1 MELVKTMRLEV
12 SRGEFHV
19 CIFADDARVV
29 AVSVDIESS
38 SAVAVF
44 ERLAKAI
51 YDGGIKP
58 LGLPA
63 ADFRLFARH
72 PGARVEWTTNDLR
85 WHPGDERYSE
95 TAPLWRHPSDEE
107 VREVVGPAFDEC
119 QAAAVPTE

>member
-12 SRGEFHV
+12 SRGEFDV
-19 CIFADDARVV
+19 CLFADDEKVV
-29 AVSVDIESS
+29 ALSVDVESS

-44 ERLAKAI
+44 ERLAKSI
-51 YDGGIKP
+51 YDKGIKP
-58 LGLPA
+58 LGLPP

-95 TAPLWRHPSDEE
+95 AAPSWRHPSEDE
-107 VREVVGPAFDEC
+107 VRGVVGAAFDEC
-119 QAAAVPTE
+119 AAAGADRG